1 MSVSNNE
8 RRDHCISVSQLNEY
22 IKTLIDGNA
31 FLSNVCVK
39 GEISNFTNH
48 RTGHFYFSIKD
59 ESSLIRAVMF
69 RSAASRIKFI
79 PENGMKIIARGSVS
93 LFVRDGQ
100 YQLYVSSMEPE
111 GVGSLYL
118 AFEQL
123 KQKLEK
129 EGLFD
134 KARKKAIPVMP
145 LRIGVITSPTG
156 AAVRDII
163 NIISRRFPIAK
174 IVLYPAQVQGEGAHE
189 QLIDGIKYFNSKSS
203 ADVIILGRGGGSIED
218 LWEFNNEKLAY
229 VISESNIPIISA
241 VGHETDFTI
250 CDFVSDMRA
259 PTPSAAAELAVPDT
273 SELLATLS
281 NVRSRMS
288 TLLLQKIFY
297 EKEKIKLFSERKIF
311 TDPEYYLQEKK
322 LITAFLYDKL
332 SRSINLKINDYS
344 YSLQKISGKLDAMSP
359 LATLSRGYSINYN
372 LTADKSVTS
381 ICDVSKDDNLK
392 MRLSDGSIL
401 VNVIDVEPHKNK

>member
-1 MSVSNNE
+1 MLVSNNE
-8 RRDHCISVSQLNEY
+8 RREHCISVSQLNEY

-59 ESSLIRAVMF
+59 ESSVIRAVMF
-69 RSAASRIKFI
+69 KSSAARIKFI

-100 YQLYVSSMEPE
+100 YQLYVTSMEPE
-111 GVGSLYL
+111 GIGSLYL

-145 LRIGVITSPTG
+145 LRVGVITSPTG

-174 IVLYPAQVQGEGAHE
+174 IVLYPAQVQGEGAHM
-189 QLIDGIKYFNSKSS
+189 QLIDGIKYFNSKNS

-229 VISESNIPIISA
+229 VISESNIPVISA

-273 SELLATLS
+273 SELLADLS
-281 NVRSRMS
+281 NIRSRMS
-288 TLLLQKIFY
+288 TLLLQKVFY

-332 SRSINLKINDYS
+332 SRSINLKINDYI

-372 LTADKSVTS
+372 LTSDKSVTS
-381 ICDVSKDDNLK
+381 ILDVSKDDKVK
-392 MRLSDGSIL
+392 MRLKDGSVL
-401 VNVIDVEPHKNK
+401 VNVFDVEPH